1 MRTPSLPVLLHLILL
16 LALGAPPA
24 IAATHDNTIP
34 TAHRESVANA
44 EALGRLIYLHDK
56 AAWLSTDAL
65 LAASALQSPPGQLRG
80 WVTQPGEGDRI
91 SVGYLALVDG
101 KVVAFAR
108 ADTWPASGGT
118 ANARRLPVPDSLT
131 PAESRLMD
139 AIALAKATDGPL
151 NCSNRPWN
159 VVAFDDPG
167 EQDGILVFLMSP
179 WTNETAPLGGF
190 EMFRIDAEGDTIL
203 ERFTQTHGCV
213 NMPTPDLGKSAALAV
228 THLTSPSP
236 TAFHV
241 FMSLQY
247 EKPVYV
253 STSDGLWVVEN
264 GEVAY
269 TGDSAGDDMGNE

>member
-65 LAASALQSPPGQLRG
+65 LAASAFQSPPGQLRG

-118 ANARRLPVPDSLT
+118 ANATSDTWPMPVRPR
-131 PAESRLMD
+131 PAASQTR
-139 AIALAKATDGPL
+139 
-151 NCSNRPWN
+151 NVSNE
-159 VVAFDDPG
+159 PG
-167 EQDGILVFLMSP
+167 L
-179 WTNETAPLGGF
+179 
-190 EMFRIDAEGDTIL
+190 
-203 ERFTQTHGCV
+203 
-213 NMPTPDLGKSAALAV
+213 PTP
-228 THLTSPSP
+228 SP
-236 TAFHV
+236 
-241 FMSLQY
+241 
-247 EKPVYV
+247 
-253 STSDGLWVVEN
+253 
-264 GEVAY
+264 
-269 TGDSAGDDMGNE
+269 